1 LSSTFG
7 GVQQA
12 ANSIGAARY
21 GLDVVSQNIA
31 NANTPGYT
39 RQASQQASV
48 DGVSGVPSIYTR
60 PAGLGGVTVVG
71 TARLTDPVLDA
82 RARTEH
88 SRGALADASAAQLS
102 AIENVFPEPSDNGLS
117 EQLND
122 FWKAWTPVA
131 NDPGSDAPR
140 TVLLQNAATVA
151 STLNAMST
159 SLSDVAASTSQSLN
173 QNVDAANSAAAQ
185 LAGLNSQI
193 AIASATGADANSLLD
208 QRDQLLGQLSTYI
221 GAVAAINANGSV
233 DVTVG
238 GQSLVSGNTASV
250 MTVDAGFQVSVGGT
264 AVTLTGGAAAANVIG
279 LTSTI
284 PGYQAQLDAV
294 ANSLASAV
302 NAAQAGGYD
311 RAGNAGTPLFSG
323 TGAANIAVAITDP
336 KLVAASST
344 PGGNLDGSNALS
356 AAALGAGAT
365 GPDRLYTTLVGNIG
379 SSSALAQQQQTTQ
392 SSVTAGVDTQRTSV
406 SGVNYDEEVS
416 NMLTYQRAFQ
426 ASSRVLTTL
435 DGMLDTLINHTGLVG
450 LS

>member
-39 RQASQQASV
+39 RQASEQAAV
-48 DGVSGVPSIYTR
+48 DGVAGVPSIYSK
-60 PAGLGGVTVVG
+60 PAGLGGATVVG

-88 SRGALADASAAQLS
+88 SRGAAADASAAQLS
-102 AIENVFPEPSDNGLS
+102 AVENVFPEPSDNGLS
-117 EQLND
+117 EQLNN
-122 FWKAWTPVA
+122 FWNAFTPVA

-159 SLSDVAASTSQSLN
+159 SLSDVAASTSQSLG
-173 QNVDAANSAAAQ
+173 QTLDAANSAASQ

-193 AIASATGADANSLLD
+193 AIASATGAGANSLLD
-208 QRDQLLGQLSTYI
+208 QRDQLLGQLSSDV
-221 GAVAAINANGSV
+221 GGVATINANGSA

-238 GQSLVSGNTASV
+238 GQSLVSGNTASAL
-250 MTVDAGFQVSVGGT
+250 TVDAGFQVSVGGT
-264 AVTLTGGAAAANVIG
+264 AVTLSGGSAAANVTG
-279 LTSTI
+279 LVSTI

-294 ANSLASAV
+294 ANSLSSAV

-311 RAGNAGTPLFSG
+311 RAGNAGTALFSG
-323 TGAANIAVAITDP
+323 TGAANITVAITDP
-336 KLVAASST
+336 ALIAASST

-356 AAALGAGAT
+356 MAALGTTAT
-365 GPDRLYTTLVGNIG
+365 GPDHLYTALVGNIG
-379 SSSALAQQQQTTQ
+379 SASALAQQQQMTQ
-392 SSVTAGVDTQRTSV
+392 SSVTNSVDTQRTSV

-416 NMLTYQRAFQ
+416 NMLTYQRAYQ

-435 DGMLDTLINHTGLVG
+435 DSMLDTLINHTGMVG